1 MSNQTENAS
10 VETTAEGK
18 KTSLAQKI
26 AASDFKRTLRNL
38 EEALEHG
45 KLNSWETGFV
55 ADMVAK
61 MKQYGLKTRVSMRQ
75 VVMLSRITIKHA
87 IAA

>member
-1 MSNQTENAS
+1 MNTNENTTSTE
-10 VETTAEGK
+10 TAGK

-26 AASDFKRTLRNL
+26 AAGDFKRTLRNL

-55 ADMVAK
+55 ADMVCK

>member
-1 MSNQTENAS
+1 MNTNENTTSTE
-10 VETTAEGK
+10 TAGK

-26 AASDFKRTLRNL
+26 AAGDFKRTLRNL

-55 ADMVAK
+55 ADMVGK